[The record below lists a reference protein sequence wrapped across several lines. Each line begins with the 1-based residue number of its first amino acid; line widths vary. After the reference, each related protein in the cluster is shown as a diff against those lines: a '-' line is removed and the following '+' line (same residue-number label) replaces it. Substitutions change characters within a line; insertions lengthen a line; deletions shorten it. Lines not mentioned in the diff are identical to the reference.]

1 MTQSQENFNKSLVY
15 IKRKGIENLVNWL
28 TSETDF
34 FTAPSS
40 AIYHG
45 NFEEGLLQHSLNVLS
60 FALNNFNYI
69 VKRKPEYE
77 YLRESVVIA
86 ALFHDVCKT
95 NYYVK
100 QNKWTKDENNKW
112 KEYLGWTVADTF
124 PMGHG
129 EKSIY
134 LISKYI
140 ELTESEVLAIR
151 WHMGMYDISPT
162 ASNFT
167 LNAYNQAS
175 SHPLVRI
182 INSADSLT
190 LIVEETVDYKNLH

>member
-1 MTQSQENFNKSLVY
+1 MTQSQENFNKALSF
-15 IKRKGIENLVNWL
+15 IKRENIDKLIKWL
-28 TSETDF
+28 ESETDF
-34 FTAPSS
+34 FTSPAS
-40 AIYHG
+40 ATYHG

-60 FALNNFNYI
+60 FALNSFNYI

-100 QNKWTKDENNKW
+100 QEKWTKDENNKW
-112 KEYLGWTVADTF
+112 KSYLGWAVADTF

-134 LISKYI
+134 LISKHI
-140 ELTESEVLAIR
+140 ELTENEVLAIR
-151 WHMGMYDISPT
+151 WHHGAYEVGTTIPGMTQRSYE
-162 ASNFT
+162 
-167 LNAYNQAS
+167 LAYNNL
-175 SHPLVRI
+175 LVKVI
-182 INSADSLT
+182 STADVLAVG
-190 LIVEETVDYKNLH
+190 LEETIDYKNK